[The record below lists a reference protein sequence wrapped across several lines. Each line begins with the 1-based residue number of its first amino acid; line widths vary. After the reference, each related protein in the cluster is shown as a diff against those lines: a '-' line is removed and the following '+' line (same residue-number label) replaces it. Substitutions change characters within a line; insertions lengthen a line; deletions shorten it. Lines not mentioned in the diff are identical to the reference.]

1 MLTELLFY
9 NTEIRYIMLTEVY
22 SLDMDLPSLSLKY
35 YPTGSNYNPNSLPT
49 IRLVL
54 GDIENINLDA
64 APPYQDE
71 LMKESV
77 IV

>member
-1 MLTELLFY
+1 
-9 NTEIRYIMLTEVY
+9 
-22 SLDMDLPSLSLKY
+22 MDLPSLSLKY
-35 YPTGSNYNPNSLPT
+35 YPTGSNHNPNSLPT

-54 GDIENINLDA
+54 GDIENIKLDA